1 MKVAIMQPYFFPYLG
16 YFQLIASV
24 DVFVIYDDVNY
35 INRGWINR
43 NAILA
48 NGQPQRINLALGKS
62 SQNLLINQIEVVDTG
77 ERLLK
82 TVAQCYGKAPHFK
95 SVFPLIEQ
103 ALRYKDKN
111 LGAYLAHLL
120 QLVCDAL
127 GIQTRL
133 ISSSS
138 LRKDNSLK
146 AQEKILAICQELH
159 ATQYINSIGGKQLYE
174 PDAFLA
180 RGVQLSFLQSRNV
193 TYKQFGKGF
202 VPGLSIID
210 VLMFNDST
218 ELQRMLAE
226 YDLR

>member
-16 YFQLIASV
+16 YFQLIAAV

-82 TVAQCYGKAPHFK
+82 TLAQSYGKAPHFN
-95 SVFPLIEQ
+95 SVFPMLEQ
-103 ALRYKDKN
+103 VMRYKDRN
-111 LGAYLAHLL
+111 LGRYLAHLL
-120 QLVCDAL
+120 RLVCDAM

-133 ISSSS
+133 ITSSS
-138 LRKDNSLK
+138 LNKDNSLK

-159 ATQYINSIGGKQLYE
+159 ATQYVNSIGGTQLYE

-180 RGVQLSFLQSRNV
+180 RGMQLSFLQSRSV
-193 TYKQFGKGF
+193 SYVQFGKAF
-202 VPGLSIID
+202 TPNLSIID
-210 VLMFNDST
+210 VLMFNDLA
-218 ELQRMLAE
+218 ERLRLLAE